1 MHPDWFNRLLEAN
14 GRIYSNRPMALTFA
28 VLYIVGIAMS
38 SIVLS
43 LAVVGAAHIMSDPD
57 YPARL
62 AETPWLGWAMFTA
75 VELFSL
81 GMRASYLIIL
91 GSLILAVYQWALKK
105 GSSRRLHEA

>member
-14 GRIYSNRPMALTFA
+14 GRIYSNP
-28 VLYIVGIAMS
+28 MS

-81 GMRASYLIIL
+81 GMRASHLIIL

-105 GSSRRLHEA
+105 GTSGIKTES

>member
-14 GRIYSNRPMALTFA
+14 GRIYSNP
-28 VLYIVGIAMS
+28 MS

-43 LAVVGAAHIMSDPD
+43 LAVVCAAHIMSDPD

-62 AETPWLGWAMFTA
+62 AETPWL

-81 GMRASYLIIL
+81 GMRASHLIIL

-105 GSSRRLHEA
+105 GTSGIKTES

>member
-1 MHPDWFNRLLEAN
+1 
-14 GRIYSNRPMALTFA
+14 MALTFA

-105 GSSRRLHEA
+105 GTSGIKTES